1 MCNVRQYN
9 DYLIT
14 KLTAN
19 LRGRGVNICAWTHDI
34 VIYCSWA
41 LPFSFMMC
49 VQDHKRVYLL
59 TISPSVCSS
68 SRPTTTSNH
77 CCCLMEN
84 PHAGPGSMP
93 APCQR
98 RQLSISTTVPQD
110 WAYQLGS
117 LEDLVKGTAWLK
129 PLEDGWSLW
138 FSTTWVSTLLTPKQ
152 AVLNAAVLLSIKGS
166 TQLHMTSFGGIRDL
180 KTWFMWITSFKKKR
194 YLWVHKT
201 WQQNESWCS
210 PFNTSYNQLL
220 TVSIFRVPRV
230 FTNGSNDLYVS
241 NNSLNTNIG
250 CCHRHDD
257 YWPR

>member
-1 MCNVRQYN
+1 MYGTVSGWTTLVLPSTQKLLTTAESRDQPAYPSLLWKQVVLTKVVYELDYLMCNVRQYN

-19 LRGRGVNICAWTHDI
+19 LRGRGMNICAWTHDI

-49 VQDHKRVYLL
+49 VPDHKRVYLL

-152 AVLNAAVLLSIKGS
+152 AVLIAAVLNAAGLLSIKGL

-180 KTWFMWITSFKKKR
+180 ENLM
-194 YLWVHKT
+194 
-201 WQQNESWCS
+201 
-210 PFNTSYNQLL
+210 
-220 TVSIFRVPRV
+220 
-230 FTNGSNDLYVS
+230 YV
-241 NNSLNTNIG
+241 NNFI
-250 CCHRHDD
+250 
-257 YWPR
+257 